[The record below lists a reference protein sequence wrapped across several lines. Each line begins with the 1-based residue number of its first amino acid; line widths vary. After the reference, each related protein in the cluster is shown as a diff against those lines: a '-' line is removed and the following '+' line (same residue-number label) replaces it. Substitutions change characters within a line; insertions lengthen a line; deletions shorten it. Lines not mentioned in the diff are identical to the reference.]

1 MMVSVFC
8 EMLGLKIGCIEDLT
22 MRKGSKIKPTF
33 VEHLPSGKDQPS

>member
-1 MMVSVFC
+1 MMVSAFC

-33 VEHLPSGKDQPS
+33 VEHLPSGKDQLS